1 MTNNQQLQDDLI
13 EWVDSDSRL
22 AELCDQWSQLDHL
35 AVDTEF
41 IRTDTFY
48 PILGL
53 LQVSDGERCW
63 LVDPLAVEDMLP
75 FAELL
80 VDKRVVKVFHA
91 CSEDLEVLRHSMG
104 VIPKPI
110 IDTQV
115 AAAFV
120 GYGFSRG
127 YAALVGDVLD
137 IELAKHETRSDWL
150 QRPLTEAQCR
160 YGAEDVFYL
169 VKVYRRLLEQLQQRL
184 TWVQSDMEELL
195 AKAGA
200 VDDSSEYY
208 RRIKGAWQLKPQ
220 QLATLQALAQW
231 REDTARE
238 RNRPRNRVV
247 SDKQLLEI
255 ARQQPATEAQLAKC
269 ANLHPGSV
277 RRYGDDLLN
286 LLESVSDQPGQ
297 GPQPL
302 PQPLPREAGV
312 WVKQLRAVQNKL
324 AEESQLA
331 PEILAR
337 KVDLEAIIAS
347 AYKGAAQVPE
357 HWRGRWREQLL
368 GQPMLSALPQ
378 LSLSGPLSGEL

>member
-1 MTNNQQLQDDLI
+1 MTTNSQQLQESLI
-13 EWVDSDSRL
+13 EWVNSDSRL

-53 LQVSDGERCW
+53 LQVSDGEHCW
-63 LVDPLAVEDMLP
+63 LVDPLAIEDMLP

-80 VDKRVVKVFHA
+80 VDRRVVKIFHA
-91 CSEDLEVLRHSMG
+91 CSEDLEVLRHSIG
-104 VIPKPI
+104 VVPRPI

-160 YGAEDVFYL
+160 YGAEDVYYL
-169 VKVYRRLLEQLQQRL
+169 VKVYRRLLEQLQGRL
-184 TWVQSDMEELL
+184 SWVQSDMAELL
-195 AKAGA
+195 AKAGTE
-200 VDDSSEYY
+200 VDSADYY

-220 QLATLQALAQW
+220 QLAALRVMAGW

-238 RNRPRNRVV
+238 RNRPRNRIV

-255 ARQQPATEAQLAKC
+255 ARQQPQTESGLAGC
-269 ANLHPGSV
+269 AGLHPGTM
-277 RRYGDDLLN
+277 RRFGGDILA
-286 LLESVSDQPGQ
+286 LLESVENMPAKYL
-297 GPQPL
+297 PPPL

-312 WVKQLRAVQNKL
+312 WVKQLRAIQNQV
-324 AEESQLA
+324 AEELQLA

-337 KVDLEAIIAS
+337 KVDLETIVGS
-347 AYKGAAQVPE
+347 ACKGAAQVPE
-357 HWRGRWREQLL
+357 QWRGCWREQLL
-368 GQPMLSALPQ
+368 AEKMLSALPQ
-378 LSLSGPLSGEL
+378 LAQPL

>member
-1 MTNNQQLQDDLI
+1 MIELQDNLI

-22 AELCDQWSQLDHL
+22 AELCDQWSQLNHL

-53 LQVSDGERCW
+53 LQVSDGEHCW
-63 LVDPLAVEDMLP
+63 LVDPLAISDMLP

-80 VDKRVVKVFHA
+80 VDRRVVKIFHA

-104 VIPKPI
+104 VIPRPI

-137 IELAKHETRSDWL
+137 IELDKHETRSDWL

-160 YGAEDVFYL
+160 YGAEDVYYL
-169 VKVYRRLLEQLQQRL
+169 VEVYRRLLAQLKQRL
-184 TWVQSDMEELL
+184 PWVQSDMTELL
-195 AKAGA
+195 TRAGSEGNVA
-200 VDDSSEYY
+200 EYY
-208 RRIKGAWQLKPQ
+208 RRIKGAWQLNAQ
-220 QLATLQALAQW
+220 QLTLLQALAEW
-231 REDTARE
+231 RENTARE
-238 RNRPRNRVV
+238 QNKPRNRVI
-247 SDKQLLEI
+247 SDKQLLDI
-255 ARQQPATEAQLAKC
+255 ARKRPTDMAGLGGC
-269 ANLHPGSV
+269 GVRHPGSQ
-277 RRYGDDLLN
+277 RRYGDAVLL
-286 LLESVSDQPGQ
+286 LVDEFKSLEPEHCLEL
-297 GPQPL
+297 L

-312 WVKQLRAVQNKL
+312 WIKQLRAIQNQL
-324 AEESQLA
+324 AEELQLA

-337 KVDLEAIIAS
+337 KADLEAIVAS

-357 HWRGRWREQLL
+357 HWRGNWREQVLAEKML
-368 GQPMLSALPQ
+368 GALPQ
-378 LSLSGPLSGEL
+378 LAPS

>member
-1 MTNNQQLQDDLI
+1 MTDNIELNI
-13 EWVDSDSRL
+13 EWVDQDVRL
-22 AELCDQWSQLDHL
+22 AELCDQWSQLPHL

-53 LQVSDGERCW
+53 LQVSDGEHCW
-63 LVDPLAVEDMLP
+63 LIDPLAIDDLLP

-80 VDKRVVKVFHA
+80 EDRRVVKLFHA
-91 CSEDLEVLRHSMG
+91 SSEDLEVLRHSVG
-104 VIPKPI
+104 VLPKPI

-127 YAALVGDVLD
+127 YAALVGDTLGIQLD
-137 IELAKHETRSDWL
+137 KHETRSDWL
-150 QRPLTEAQCR
+150 QRPLTEAQKR

-169 VKVYRRLLEQLQQRL
+169 VKVYQHLLQKLGSRLEWLQQ
-184 TWVQSDMEELL
+184 DMAALL
-195 AKAGA
+195 AKANA
-200 VDDSSEYY
+200 PEDTAEYY

-220 QLATLQALAQW
+220 QLSALQVLAQW

-247 SDKQLLEI
+247 SDKQLLDI
-255 ARQQPATEAQLAKC
+255 ARQQPSTEAQLAACGK
-269 ANLHPGSV
+269 LHPGSV
-277 RRYGDDLLN
+277 RRFGSDILA
-286 LLESVSDQPGQ
+286 LLESLSSDQCSWPK
-297 GPQPL
+297 PL

-312 WVKQLRAVQNKL
+312 WVKQLRSIQNTV
-324 AEESQLA
+324 AEELCLA

-347 AYKGAAQVPE
+347 AYKGKTQVPE
-357 HWRGRWREQLL
+357 HWCGSWRERLMAEK
-368 GQPMLSALPQ
+368 MLQALPQ
-378 LSLSGPLSGEL
+378 LAQPL